1 MKTFINNTKK
11 IFKNKY
17 FPIFSYFWVGI
28 FFYLSFIPLKLW
40 FLAWVAP
47 IGLFWIEKRFRKN
60 HKALFWHSWLAGVVT
75 TVLSYYWMVHL
86 LVVFGGFPYLMAI
99 FFFILYSFGTNLRY
113 PVFVLLYS
121 LLRKKIKK
129 YLLLIVGFSLLSAEF
144 FTFQLFP
151 YYLGNLTSG
160 IKYLIQNVEYVGV
173 YGLSLL
179 VIICSYW
186 FYRIFPNFLLYGI
199 KVFKRRRFLQFS
211 LFPLL
216 LNILAFSNGIY
227 LYYKW
232 KQEKPEFSLKV
243 MMIQPNSPL
252 EFRDGRFK
260 ESIEEI
266 MEKIEELAKKGAIDK
281 KPDLIVLPES
291 AVPFFSTN
299 NTEATNLYNRSY
311 YERFEALMF
320 LLAVKYK
327 ANVYFNEVDATFID
341 GKPSRK
347 SQRFYNSSVVFDP
360 NGNRK
365 ESYYK
370 SYLLAF
376 GEYLPL
382 GETFPI
388 LYDLVPQVGQ
398 FLEGKNQNLL
408 TYYKPKTEL
417 PEWNKSH
424 LRWMDSSFM
433 NMKSFR
439 EYYKERET
447 ELEERGKFLPLI
459 CYEVIIPEFVRK
471 FSKNGNP
478 DFIVNI
484 TNDKWYGRT
493 IETFQHLELA
503 KIRSIEYRRWMVRST
518 LSGTSVYVNH
528 LGEVL
533 NDVYTEVDSSD
544 VYSATIDVIRKEPT
558 FYVRF
563 GNLIVWIFWFFCI
576 GIFVRDFWTKRED

>member
-1 MKTFINNTKK
+1 IA
-11 IFKNKY
+11 
-17 FPIFSYFWVGI
+17 
-28 FFYLSFIPLKLW
+28 PL
-40 FLAWVAP
+40 
-47 IGLFWIEKRFRKN
+47 GLFWLEKRFRKN
-60 HKALFWHSWLAGVVT
+60 YKALFWHSLLAGVVT
-75 TVLSYYWMVHL
+75 TIISYYWILHL
-86 LVVFGGFPYLMAI
+86 LVVFGGFPYFLAV
-99 FFFILYSFGTNLRY
+99 FFFVLYSFGTNLRY

-121 LLRKKIKK
+121 FLRKKIKK
-129 YLLLIVGFSLLSAEF
+129 YLFIITGFSLLCSEF

-160 IKYLIQNVEYVGV
+160 NKYLIQNVEYVGV
-173 YGLSLL
+173 YGLSIL
-179 VIICSYW
+179 VIIISYW
-186 FYRIFPNFLLYGI
+186 LYRVLPNLLLYKM
-199 KVFKRRRFLQFS
+199 KVFKKKKFFLFH
-211 LFPLL
+211 LIPTTLIFIAF
-216 LNILAFSNGIY
+216 LNGVY
-227 LYYKW
+227 LYHKW
-232 KQEKPEFSLKV
+232 RNEKPEFSLKV

-260 ESIEEI
+260 ESIEEL
-266 MEKIEELAKKGAIDK
+266 MEKIEDLARKGANDK
-281 KPDLIVLPES
+281 KPDIIVLPES

-299 NTEATNLYNRSY
+299 NTDATNLYNRSY

-320 LLAVKYK
+320 LLAMKYK
-327 ANVYFNEVDATFID
+327 ATVYFNEVDATFID

-376 GEYLPL
+376 GEYLPF
-382 GETFPI
+382 GETFPF
-388 LYDLVPQVGQ
+388 LYELVPQVGQ
-398 FLEGKNQNLL
+398 FLEGKKQNLL
-408 TYYKPKTEL
+408 SYYKPSKEL

-439 EYYKERET
+439 EYYRERET
-447 ELEERGKFLPLI
+447 ENIEIGKFLPLI

-484 TNDKWYGRT
+484 TNDKWYGKS

-533 NDVYTEVDSSD
+533 NDVYTEVESSD
-544 VYSATIDVIRKEPT
+544 VYNATIDVIRKEPT

-563 GNLIVWIFWFFCI
+563 GNLIVWIFWIFCI
-576 GIFVRDFWTKRED
+576 GIFVREFWTKKED